1 MCYLPFTKQHRQRFK
16 SLIHAINL
24 PDKDKQFEFERFVN
38 SLSETLNNAE
48 HELSSLTIQRNH
60 FIDTEI
66 E

>member
-1 MCYLPFTKQHRQRFK
+1 MTRDKFK
-16 SLIHAINL
+16 MIHSELIQQVQCI
-24 PDKDKQFEFERFVN
+24 KK
-38 SLSETLNNAE
+38 NNAE